1 MYPASIDPNRPMR
14 IYNTKMD
21 FLTKAYTARA
31 AGIEETAPDVIKA
44 IAAPGVIPIFMR
56 PEIRGIAAYPFI

>member
-1 MYPASIDPNRPMR
+1 MYPASIEPNRPNK
-14 IYNTKMD
+14 IYNTNMD

-44 IAAPGVIPIFMR
+44 IAAPGVIPISMR
-56 PEIRGIAAYPFI
+56 PDIRGMAA